1 MQRGL
6 WLMLVAGAAA
16 CSPTA
21 PKPPDVG
28 PATPPVVRSITV
40 PAARVETG
48 QDVTISTVVE
58 DAETPLTQLTFIWSA
73 NAGMITG
80 SGASVTWRHEPGIK
94 AGVNVVIT
102 LTVVDKYQAVE
113 NNVIVERE
121 FRVVSQAAP
130 FRVHDSSAEMKE
142 LARHFLVDLFG
153 NSSIPPEECLVDF
166 SETCAK
172 VGNGKDDERR
182 DIIDHRTQVVV
193 QQATI
198 FTQAVTFPTSSTA
211 LVISDSLFIDK
222 WLDDGRVEPYRND
235 FYVTGI
241 YEMGRWWICQ
251 SFVPDQGTG
260 TSRADALYR
269 NKRVGRVRAP
279 VK

>member
-1 MQRGL
+1 MRHGL
-6 WLMLVAGAAA
+6 LLLLVLGAAA
-16 CSPTA
+16 CDGPT
-21 PKPPDVG
+21 KPTPPIVG

-48 QDVTISTVVE
+48 QDITISAVVE
-58 DAETPLTQLTFIWSA
+58 DAETPLTQLTYIWSA

-80 SGASVTWRHEPGIK
+80 SGASVTWRHDSGIK

-102 LTVVDKYQAVE
+102 VTVVDKYQAVE

-121 FRVVSQAAP
+121 FRVVGQAAP

-153 NSSIPPEECLVDF
+153 VSTTPVDQCLADF
-166 SETCAK
+166 SDTCAS
-172 VGNGKDDERR
+172 VAFGKNQERD
-182 DIIDHRTQVVV
+182 DIIEHRSLVVV
-193 QQATI
+193 QSATI
-198 FTQAVTFPTSSTA
+198 FSQVVTFPTSSTA
-211 LVISDSLFIDK
+211 RVVSDAMFIDK

-235 FYVTGI
+235 FYITGI

-251 SFVPDQGTG
+251 SFVGDKAMGTA
-260 TSRADALYR
+260 RADALYR
-269 NKRVGRVRAP
+269 GKQRGRFP